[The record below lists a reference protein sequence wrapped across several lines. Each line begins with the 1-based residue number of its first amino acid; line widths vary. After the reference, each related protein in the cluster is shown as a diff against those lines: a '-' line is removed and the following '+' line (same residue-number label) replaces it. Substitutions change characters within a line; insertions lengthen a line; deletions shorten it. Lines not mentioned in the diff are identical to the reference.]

1 MQYIS
6 RNTQQKPNMAQL
18 LIYTPGI
25 NIYKHITQLENTE
38 GICENTGKLRCAMSV
53 ASEKMSALR
62 QRLERSTGF
71 PVYVQQQY
79 GPDSEHMAGA

>member
-1 MQYIS
+1 MQYIP

-25 NIYKHITQLENTE
+25 NIYKHITQLENNE

-53 ASEKMSALR
+53 ASEKMSA
-62 QRLERSTGF
+62 
-71 PVYVQQQY
+71 
-79 GPDSEHMAGA
+79 AGIDRIPGVCTAAVWARF